1 MVKSVQ
7 NICLMK
13 RTLQFSI
20 VFIFSMLLFSSCA
33 RIIQGEVGV
42 KRRFGKVG
50 KKVIPPGLVVFNPF
64 FTRVIKVPIRT
75 VNLEIS
81 TGLPSKEGLTI
92 KSEISILY
100 RIKSKDAIDVL
111 ENIGLD
117 FEEVIILPVFRSAS
131 ADVCARFMAKDMHSA
146 ERSKIER
153 EIRDQMTTTLEARGF
168 IIEAVLMKNITLP
181 AGLSKAIEDKLQ
193 AEQDALRMEFILQRE
208 SKDAE
213 RRVIE
218 AEGQKQI
225 SIIQAEAQKQSQT
238 IMAEGEKAARITEAQ
253 GIKEA
258 NELMNASLTPTV
270 LKYKSI
276 EAYRELIGSNNAK
289 VIISDGKTPI
299 IGLPD

>member
-1 MVKSVQ
+1 
-7 NICLMK
+7 MK

>member
-1 MVKSVQ
+1 
-7 NICLMK
+7 MK

-64 FTRVIKVPIRT
+64 FTRVITVPIRT

-100 RIKSKDAIDVL
+100 RIKSKDAIEVL

-153 EIRDQMTTTLEARGF
+153 EIRDQMMATLEPRGF

-193 AEQDALRMEFILQRE
+193 AEQDAQRMEFILQRE

-213 RRVIE
+213 RKVIE
-218 AEGQKQI
+218 AEGAKQI
-225 SIIQAEAQKQSQT
+225 AIIKAEGQKQSQIIT
-238 IMAEGEKAARITEAQ
+238 AEGEKAARVIEAQ

-276 EAYRELIGSNNAK
+276 EAYRELVGSNNAK

-299 IGLPD
+299 LGLPD

>member
-1 MVKSVQ
+1 MFDQ

-13 RTLQFSI
+13 RTHQFSI
-20 VFIFSMLLFSSCA
+20 VFILSMLLFSSCA

-238 IMAEGEKAARITEAQ
+238 IMAEGAKAARVIEAQ

-258 NELMNASLTPTV
+258 NELMNSSLTPTV

-276 EAYRELIGSNNAK
+276 EAYRELVGSNNAK

-299 IGLPD
+299 LGLPD

>member
-1 MVKSVQ
+1 
-7 NICLMK
+7 
-13 RTLQFSI
+13 
-20 VFIFSMLLFSSCA
+20 MLLFSSCA

-50 KKVIPPGLVVFNPF
+50 KKIIPPGLVVFNPF

-153 EIRDQMTTTLEARGF
+153 EIRDQMMATLEPRGF

-193 AEQDALRMEFILQRE
+193 AEQDAQRMEFILQRE

-213 RRVIE
+213 RKVIE
-218 AEGQKQI
+218 AEGAKQI
-225 SIIQAEAQKQSQT
+225 AIIKAEGQKQSQIIT
-238 IMAEGEKAARITEAQ
+238 AEGEKAARVIEAQ

-270 LKYKSI
+270 LKYKAI
-276 EAYRELIGSNNAK
+276 EAYKDLTGSNNAK

-299 IGLPD
+299 LGLPD

>member
-1 MVKSVQ
+1 
-7 NICLMK
+7 
-13 RTLQFSI
+13 
-20 VFIFSMLLFSSCA
+20 MLLFSSCA

>member
-1 MVKSVQ
+1 MVKPGQ
-7 NICLMK
+7 NICHMK
-13 RTLQFSI
+13 RTIKFSI

-42 KRRFGKVG
+42 KRRFGRVG

-100 RIKSKDAIDVL
+100 RIKSKEAIDVL

>member
-1 MVKSVQ
+1 MVKPGQ

-225 SIIQAEAQKQSQT
+225 SIIQADAQKQSQT

-258 NELMNASLTPTV
+258 NELMNASLTRTV

>member
-1 MVKSVQ
+1 
-7 NICLMK
+7 
-13 RTLQFSI
+13 
-20 VFIFSMLLFSSCA
+20 
-33 RIIQGEVGV
+33 
-42 KRRFGKVG
+42 
-50 KKVIPPGLVVFNPF
+50 VVFNPF

-238 IMAEGEKAARITEAQ
+238 IMAEGAKAARVIEAQ

-258 NELMNASLTPTV
+258 NELMNSSLTPTV

-276 EAYRELIGSNNAK
+276 EAYRELVGSNNAK

-299 IGLPD
+299 LGLPD

>member
-1 MVKSVQ
+1 
-7 NICLMK
+7 MK

-276 EAYRELIGSNNAK
+276 EAYRELIGSDNAK

>member
-1 MVKSVQ
+1 
-7 NICLMK
+7 MK

-81 TGLPSKEGLTI
+81 TGLPSIEGLTI

-168 IIEAVLMKNITLP
+168 IIKAVLMKNITLP

>member
-1 MVKSVQ
+1 MVKPGQ

-258 NELMNASLTPTV
+258 NELINASLTPTV

>member
-1 MVKSVQ
+1 
-7 NICLMK
+7 
-13 RTLQFSI
+13 
-20 VFIFSMLLFSSCA
+20 MLLFSSCA

-111 ENIGLD
+111 ESIGLD

-153 EIRDQMTTTLEARGF
+153 EIRDQMMATLEPRGF

-193 AEQDALRMEFILQRE
+193 AEQDAQRMEFILQRE

-213 RRVIE
+213 RKVIE
-218 AEGQKQI
+218 AEGAKQI
-225 SIIQAEAQKQSQT
+225 AIIKAEGQKQSQIIT
-238 IMAEGEKAARITEAQ
+238 AEGEKSARVIEAQ

-276 EAYRELIGSNNAK
+276 EAYRELVGSNNAK

-299 IGLPD
+299 LGLPD

>member
-1 MVKSVQ
+1 
-7 NICLMK
+7 MK

-20 VFIFSMLLFSSCA
+20 LFIFSMLLFSSCA

-50 KKVIPPGLVVFNPF
+50 KKIIPPGLVVFNPF

-153 EIRDQMTTTLEARGF
+153 EIRDQMMATLEPRGF

-193 AEQDALRMEFILQRE
+193 AEQDAQRMEFILQRE

-213 RRVIE
+213 RKVIE
-218 AEGQKQI
+218 AEGAKQI
-225 SIIQAEAQKQSQT
+225 AIIKAEGQKQSQIIT
-238 IMAEGEKAARITEAQ
+238 AEGEKAARVIEAQ

-270 LKYKSI
+270 LKYKAI
-276 EAYRELIGSNNAK
+276 EAYKDLTGSNNAK

-299 IGLPD
+299 LGLPD

>member
-1 MVKSVQ
+1 
-7 NICLMK
+7 MK

-238 IMAEGEKAARITEAQ
+238 IMAEGEKAARITEAE

>member
-1 MVKSVQ
+1 MVETGQ

>member
-1 MVKSVQ
+1 MFDQ

-20 VFIFSMLLFSSCA
+20 VFILSMLLFSSCA

-213 RRVIE
+213 RKVIE
-218 AEGQKQI
+218 AEGAKQI
-225 SIIQAEAQKQSQT
+225 AIIKAEGQKQSQIIT
-238 IMAEGEKAARITEAQ
+238 AEGEKAARVIEAQ

-276 EAYRELIGSNNAK
+276 EAYRELVGSNNAK

-299 IGLPD
+299 LGLPD

>member
-1 MVKSVQ
+1 LVKPGQ

-258 NELMNASLTPTV
+258 NELINASLTPTV

>member
-1 MVKSVQ
+1 
-7 NICLMK
+7 
-13 RTLQFSI
+13 
-20 VFIFSMLLFSSCA
+20 MLLFSSCA

-64 FTRVIKVPIRT
+64 FTRVITVPIRT

-100 RIKSKDAIDVL
+100 RIKSKDAIEVL

-153 EIRDQMTTTLEARGF
+153 EIRDQMMATLEPRGF

-193 AEQDALRMEFILQRE
+193 AEQDAQRMEFILQRE

-213 RRVIE
+213 RKVIE
-218 AEGQKQI
+218 AEGAKQI
-225 SIIQAEAQKQSQT
+225 AIIKAEGQKQSQIIT
-238 IMAEGEKAARITEAQ
+238 AEGEKAARVIEAQ

-276 EAYRELIGSNNAK
+276 EAYRELVGSNNAK

-299 IGLPD
+299 LGLPD